1 MLNSIIRFSVRNKL
15 IVGLFTLA
23 LIIWGGINLKQLPID
38 ALPDITSNQVQII
51 TVSPSLAAP
60 EVERLIT
67 FPLEQ
72 ANANIPGIKEMR
84 SISRF
89 GLSVVT
95 VVFSDETDVYWARQQ
110 VGERLNQ
117 VREQI
122 PSSAGNPELAPATTG
137 IGEIYQYVLRPAKGY
152 ESKYDLSE
160 LRSIQ
165 DWIVRR
171 QLLGTPGVA
180 DVSSFGGYLKQYEVA
195 VLPDRLKS
203 MKVTIAD
210 VFNALEKN
218 NQNSGGAYIEKGPNA
233 LFIRTEGL
241 AATTGELEKI
251 FVRHTAEG
259 IPVYLKDVA
268 EVKIGH
274 AIRYGAMTYK
284 DQGEVAGAVV
294 LMLKGANA
302 SAVITDVKTKIEE
315 IKKTLPEGV
324 VLETFYDRTKMVDN
338 AIGTV
343 KKNLLEGALIVIF
356 ILVLF
361 LGNFRAGLI
370 VASVIPLAM
379 LFAIILMNTFG
390 VTGNLMSLGA
400 LDFGLIVDGAVII
413 VEAVL
418 HRLMHNKRVNG
429 QKRLTPS
436 QLNDEVE
443 SSAGKM
449 MNSAVFGQIIILI
462 VYLPILTL
470 TGIEGKMFKPMAQ
483 TVSFALIG
491 AFVLSLTYVPMM
503 TSLFLSKKVSH
514 KQTFADKMMNVLQRW
529 YRRLLVKAM
538 AFPKI
543 VVSTALVL
551 FAFAVWLIGTLGG
564 EFIPELEEGDFAVDA
579 RLLTGSSLTET
590 IRTTQKA
597 VHILQER
604 FPEVEKI
611 VTRIGASEIPTD
623 PMPLEMTD
631 IMITLKPRAE
641 WVSAASFDEL
651 ANKMSKSL
659 EAVPGLTAGFQF
671 PVQMRFNELI
681 SGARQD
687 VVCKIFGENLDS
699 LAVYADKIGRLVNT
713 VKGASDIYVEA
724 VTGLPQIIIQ
734 YNRDAMAHYQL
745 NIADVNRVVRTA
757 FAGES
762 AGLIYENERRYDL
775 VVRLKDEAR
784 QDISDVRQLLIPT
797 PGGLQVP
804 LYQVANIEIKEGP
817 NQIQR
822 ENAQRR
828 IIVGF
833 NVRGRDVES
842 VVEELN
848 AKVTAQVKFPSGY
861 LVKYG
866 GQFENL
872 VEAKQRLS
880 IAVPA
885 ALLLILVM
893 LYFAFGSLKYGLLIF
908 SAIPLSAIG
917 GVLALWMRGMPFS
930 ISAGV
935 GFIALFGVAVLNG
948 IVLIAEFN
956 RLKKQGVSRLKREDP
971 ESDDRDK
978 SRLNGEDSESDDR
991 DKSRLKGEDPKSD
1004 DRDKYDVKYIIME
1017 GTQVRL
1023 RPVLMTAAV
1032 ASLGF
1037 LPMALSESAG
1047 AEVQRP
1053 LATVVI
1059 GGLITATLLT
1069 LVVLPV
1075 LYEWLE
1081 RKKKR
1086 KGPSIKN
1093 VAMILLLLSIQ
1104 QVNAQERMT
1113 LPDMLTKARKDNL
1126 SLQAVKAEPQYWK
1139 QLQSGVFDPS
1149 KTLVSGEYGG
1159 INSIQN
1165 DTKFSVSQTFSL
1177 PVVYQRQRSYF
1188 HTKEISQQELAGWRQ
1203 AELDKEVKISFYQ
1216 LADWLE
1222 RKKLLE
1228 RLDSVYSRFQQSAAL
1243 RLKSGESNLLEKT
1256 TADAQLQQLD
1266 LQQQQ
1271 LDADVLVLQKRLQ
1284 WLLNTDTLL
1293 LPEYAT
1299 LKMEIPAMPDS
1310 AAVMEHPQLRFERA
1324 GINAA
1329 IAETAVEKAKLSP
1342 DITLGYSNQSIIG
1355 YQSADGVTQQYYGG
1369 GKRFHVVNLSVG
1381 IPLFNSAGKARI
1393 RAAGVR
1399 QNIAKMNT
1407 SATEKNLLTSYQQ
1420 LQQEYIKQQR
1430 ALQYYEQTGLQQSEL
1445 IMNHSR
1451 ISFQN
1456 GDISYLEWTTLM
1468 NNAVSIHLNYLESLR
1483 QYNLAIIELE
1493 YITGK

>member
-1 MLNSIIRFSVRNKL
+1 MLNTIIRFSVRNKL
-15 IVGLFTLA
+15 IIGLFTLV
-23 LIIWGGINLKQLPID
+23 LVVWGVMDLRQLPID
-38 ALPDITSNQVQII
+38 ALPDITSNQVQVI

-72 ANANIPGIKEMR
+72 ANASIPGIKEMR

-95 VVFSDETDVYWARQQ
+95 IVFSDETDIYWARQQ
-110 VGERLNQ
+110 VGERLNL

-152 ESKYDLSE
+152 ESKYDLAE
-160 LRSIQ
+160 LRSMQ

-180 DVSSFGGYLKQYEVA
+180 DVSSFGGYLKQYEIA
-195 VLPDRLKS
+195 VQPDRLKS

-210 VFNALEKN
+210 VFNALQKN
-218 NQNSGGAYIEKGPNA
+218 NQNSGGAYIEKGPAA

-241 AATTGELEKI
+241 AATTAELEKI
-251 FVRHTAEG
+251 FVRHTDTG

-268 EVKIGH
+268 EVRIGH

-302 SAVITDVKTKIEE
+302 SAVIEKVKDRIQQ

-356 ILVLF
+356 VLVIF
-361 LGNFRAGLI
+361 LGNLRAGLI

-379 LFAIILMNTFG
+379 LFAIILMNAFG
-390 VTGNLMSLGA
+390 VSGNLMSLGA

-418 HRLMHNKRVNG
+418 HRLVHNKHFAG
-429 QKRLTPS
+429 LTRITPG

-443 SSAGKM
+443 NAAGKM

-470 TGIEGKMFKPMAQ
+470 TGIEGKMFGPMAQ

-491 AFVLSLTYVPMM
+491 AFLLSLTYVPMM
-503 TSLFLSKKVSH
+503 SSLFLSKKISH
-514 KQTFADKMMNVLQRW
+514 KDTWADKMMKVLQGW
-529 YRRLLVKAM
+529 YRRLLAKSL
-538 AFPKI
+538 AFPKA
-543 VVSTALVL
+543 VVGISIVL
-551 FAFAVWLIGTLGG
+551 FAVSVWLMSRLGG

-597 VHILQER
+597 VSILQKR

-611 VTRIGASEIPTD
+611 VTRVGASEIPTD

-641 WVSAASFDEL
+641 WTSASSFDEL
-651 ANKMSKSL
+651 ANKMSKAL
-659 EAVPGLTAGFQF
+659 EEVPGLTAGFQF

-687 VVCKIFGENLDS
+687 IVCKIFGEDLDS
-699 LAVYADKIGRLVNT
+699 LSVYADKIGRLVGT
-713 VKGASDIYVEA
+713 VRGATDVYIEA
-724 VTGLPQIIIQ
+724 VTGLPQIVIK

-745 NIADVNRVVRTA
+745 NVADVNQVVRTA

-762 AGLIYENERRYDL
+762 AGIVYENERRYDL
-775 VVRLKDEAR
+775 VVRLQDEAR
-784 QDISDVRQLLIPT
+784 QDISDVQQLLVPT
-797 PGGLQVP
+797 PTGLQVP
-804 LYQVANIEIKEGP
+804 LSQVATVEIRQGP
-817 NQIQR
+817 NQVQR

-842 VVEELN
+842 VVDELG
-848 AKVTAQVKFPSGY
+848 AKVNRQLKFPSGY
-861 LVKYG
+861 YVKYG

-885 ALLLILVM
+885 ALLLILLM
-893 LYFAFGSLKYGLLIF
+893 LYFAFGSLKYGVLIF

-917 GVLALWMRGMPFS
+917 GVLALWIRGMPFS
-930 ISAGV
+930 ISAGI

-956 RLKKQGVSRLKREDP
+956 RLKKQGLQ
-971 ESDDRDK
+971 
-978 SRLNGEDSESDDR
+978 
-991 DKSRLKGEDPKSD
+991 
-1004 DRDKYDVKYIIME
+1004 DVKYIIME
-1017 GTQVRL
+1017 GTKIRL

-1037 LPMALSESAG
+1037 LPMALSQSAG

-1059 GGLITATLLT
+1059 GGLITATFLT

-1075 LYEWLE
+1075 LYHWLE
-1081 RKKKR
+1081 NR
-1086 KGPSIKN
+1086 P
-1093 VAMILLLLSIQ
+1093 
-1104 QVNAQERMT
+1104 
-1113 LPDMLTKARKDNL
+1113 ARKRAAKPVAIALLFCCIQSAHGQDRLTLQEMLNRAHANNL
-1126 SLQAVKAEPQYWK
+1126 GIQAARKESVYWK
-1139 QLQSGVFDPS
+1139 QLQTGSFDPS
-1149 KTLVSGEYGG
+1149 KTVVGGEYGG
-1159 INSIQN
+1159 LNSVKN
-1165 DTKFSVSQTFSL
+1165 DTRFFVSQTFSL
-1177 PVVYQRQRSYF
+1177 PVVYQRQQALYS
-1188 HTKEISQQELAGWRQ
+1188 TQETAQRQFAEWKQ
-1203 AELDKEVKISFYQ
+1203 AELDREIKKVFYQ
-1216 LADWLE
+1216 LGDWLE
-1222 RKKLLE
+1222 RKKMLL

-1243 RLKSGESNLLEKT
+1243 RLKAGESNILEKT
-1256 TADAQLQQLD
+1256 TADAQLQQLH
-1266 LQQQQ
+1266 LQRQQ
-1271 LDADVLVLQKRLQ
+1271 LDADILIMQQQLQ
-1284 WLLNTDTLL
+1284 WLLNTDSLL
-1293 LPEYAT
+1293 LPAYAS
-1299 LKMEIPAMPDS
+1299 LKMQPVTLFDTTAI
-1310 AAVMEHPQLRFERA
+1310 AAHPQVKYARSE
-1324 GINAA
+1324 INAA
-1329 IAETAVEKAKLSP
+1329 VAQTAAEKAKRSP
-1342 DITLGYSNQSIIG
+1342 DITLGYGNQSITG
-1355 YQSADGVTQQYYGG
+1355 YQSTDGVNQQYYSA
-1369 GKRFHVVNLSVG
+1369 GKRFHIVNLSVG
-1381 IPLFNSAGKARI
+1381 IPLFNSAAKARI
-1393 RAAGVR
+1393 RASQVKED
-1399 QNIAKMNT
+1399 IAKMNT
-1407 SATEKNLLTSYQQ
+1407 SSTEQRIRYNLLQ
-1420 LQQEYIKQQR
+1420 LQQEYKKQEL
-1430 ALQYYEQTGLQQSEL
+1430 ALQYYEQTGLQQAEL
-1445 IMNHSR
+1445 IINSSR
-1451 ISFQN
+1451 LSFQN

-1468 NNAVSIHLNYLESLR
+1468 NNAVSIQLNYLDALR
-1483 QYNLAIIELE
+1483 QYNQTIIELE
-1493 YITGK
+1493 YLTGK

>member
-1 MLNSIIRFSVRNKL
+1 MLNTIIRFSVRNKL
-15 IVGLFTLA
+15 IIGLCTLA
-23 LIIWGGINLKQLPID
+23 LIVWGGINLRQLPID

-110 VGERLNQ
+110 VGERLSQ
-117 VREQI
+117 VRSQI
-122 PSSAGNPELAPATTG
+122 PSSAGNPELAPVTTG
-137 IGEIYQYVLRPAKGY
+137 IGEIYQYILRPAKGY
-152 ESKYDLSE
+152 EGKYDLAE

-195 VLPDRLKS
+195 VQPDRLKS

-241 AATTGELEKI
+241 AATISELEKI
-251 FVRHTAEG
+251 FVRHTDGG

-268 EVKIGH
+268 EVKTGH

-302 SAVITDVKTKIEE
+302 SAVIADVKQKIEE
-315 IKKTLPEGV
+315 ITKTLPEGV

-361 LGNFRAGLI
+361 LGNLRAGLI

-418 HRLMHNKRVNG
+418 HRLAHNKSFAG
-429 QKRLTPS
+429 LTRIKQS

-449 MNSAVFGQIIILI
+449 MNSAVFGQIIILV

-503 TSLFLSKKVSH
+503 SALFLSKKMSH
-514 KQTFADKMMNVLQRW
+514 KDTWADKMMKALQRV
-529 YRRLLVKAM
+529 YRKLLQKAL
-538 AFPKI
+538 AFPKTI
-543 VVSTALVL
+543 VTIALVL
-551 FAFAVWLIGTLGG
+551 FAFSVWLIGTLGG

-597 VHILQER
+597 VSILQDR

-631 IMITLKPRAE
+631 IMISLKPRSE
-641 WVSAASFDEL
+641 WVSASSFDEL
-651 ANKMSKSL
+651 ANKMSKAL
-659 EAVPGLTAGFQF
+659 DAIPGLTAGFQF

-699 LAVYADKIGRLVNT
+699 LAVYAEKIGRQVNT
-713 VKGASDIYVEA
+713 VKGASDIYIEA

-745 NIADVNRVVRTA
+745 NIDDVNQVVRTA

-775 VVRLKDEAR
+775 VVRLQDGSRGDIKDV
-784 QDISDVRQLLIPT
+784 QQLLIPT

-842 VVEELN
+842 VVKELDQ
-848 AKVTAQVKFPSGY
+848 KVAAHIKLSSGY

-917 GVLALWMRGMPFS
+917 GVVALWIRGMPFS

-956 RLKKQGVSRLKREDP
+956 RLKKTGLH
-971 ESDDRDK
+971 
-978 SRLNGEDSESDDR
+978 N
-991 DKSRLKGEDPKSD
+991 
-1004 DRDKYDVKYIIME
+1004 VKYIIME

-1037 LPMALSESAG
+1037 LPMALSKSAG

-1059 GGLITATLLT
+1059 GGLITATFLT

-1075 LYEWLE
+1075 LYAWLE
-1081 RKKKR
+1081 RER
-1086 KGPSIKN
+1086 KNKQPVVKATG
-1093 VAMILLLLSIQ
+1093 MLLLLLLAQ
-1104 QVNAQERMT
+1104 QINAQQKMS
-1113 LPDMLTKARKDNL
+1113 LPAMLEKAHTDNPG
-1126 SLQAVKAEPQYWK
+1126 LQAVRKESVYWQ
-1139 QLQSGVFDPS
+1139 QLQSGVFDPA
-1149 KTLVSGEYGG
+1149 KTTVSGEYGG
-1159 INSIQN
+1159 LNSVRN

-1188 HTKEISQQELAGWRQ
+1188 KTKEVSQQELANWRQ
-1203 AELDKEVKISFYQ
+1203 SELDKEIKTTFYQ

-1222 RKKLLE
+1222 RRKILL
-1228 RLDSVYSRFQQSAAL
+1228 RLDSIYGRFQQSAAL
-1243 RLKSGESNLLEKT
+1243 RLRSGESNLLEKT
-1256 TADAQLQQLD
+1256 TADAQLQQLE
-1266 LQQQQ
+1266 LQRQQ
-1271 LDADVLVLQKRLQ
+1271 LEADIVILQKQLQ
-1284 WLLNTDTLL
+1284 FLLNTDSLF
-1293 LPEYAT
+1293 LPDYSS
-1299 LKMEIPAMPDS
+1299 LKMDAPVALDPATILS
-1310 AAVMEHPQLRFERA
+1310 HPQLRFERS
-1324 GINAA
+1324 GIEVA
-1329 IAETAVEKAKLSP
+1329 IAETAAEKARLSP
-1342 DITLGYSNQSIIG
+1342 DITLGYSNQSITG
-1355 YQSADGVTQQYYGG
+1355 YQSTDGITQQYYGAG
-1369 GKRFHVVNLSVG
+1369 RRFHMVNLSLG
-1381 IPLFNSAGKARI
+1381 IPLFNAAAKARI

-1399 QNIAKMNT
+1399 QDVARYNT
-1407 SATEKNLLTSYQQ
+1407 EAAEKSVLTSYEQ
-1420 LQQEYIKQQR
+1420 LRQRYDKQQQ
-1430 ALQYYEQTGLQQSEL
+1430 ALRYYEETGLQQAEL
-1445 IMNHSR
+1445 IMDHSR
-1451 ISFQN
+1451 ISFQQ
-1456 GDISYLEWTTLM
+1456 GQISYIEWTTLM
-1468 NNAVSIHLNYLESLR
+1468 NNAVSIQLNYLETLR
-1483 QYNLAIIELE
+1483 QYNLAVIELE